1 MKKNLCYPEKSVFCS
16 IRFNPYQHTSFGLF
30 VYFFVSFLW
39 LPTHE
44 GTDSG
49 SPGPA
54 HKQNNLAKSKIS
66 SHQPQPSW
74 SGRRNRFFKRIIL
87 SCFRNLLSFPGGSVV
102 KNSRAMQEIQV
113 PSLAQEDPLEEG
125 MTTYSSILA
134 WRIPWTGEPEG
145 LQSMWSQRVRHDWAT
160 KQQQQEFLIFLLF
173 SQVCECPWLNRDGG
187 ERWNPVILTGRILSC
202 VK

>member
-102 KNSRAMQEIQV
+102 KNLPAKV
-113 PSLAQEDPLEEG
+113 PWVGKISWRWKWQPTPLFLSGKFHGQRSLAG
-125 MTTYSSILA
+125 YSSLDHK
-134 WRIPWTGEPEG
+134 
-145 LQSMWSQRVRHDWAT
+145 RVRHDLAT
-160 KQQQQEFLIFLLF
+160 AHHHHTHTM
-173 SQVCECPWLNRDGG
+173 PWCGLGN
-187 ERWNPVILTGRILSC
+187 SY
-202 VK
+202 K